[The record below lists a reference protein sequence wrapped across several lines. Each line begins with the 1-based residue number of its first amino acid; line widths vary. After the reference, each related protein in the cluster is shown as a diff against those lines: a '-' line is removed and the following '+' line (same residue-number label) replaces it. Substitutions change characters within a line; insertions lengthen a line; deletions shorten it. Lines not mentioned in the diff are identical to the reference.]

1 MRQLR
6 SLVLVGFLMVMAV
19 FCWRRCCG
27 PHLWRRRRD
36 RTARAMDPSS
46 THGQVC
52 GCSVGLLAS
61 LIAVLALTAPAA
73 AAAPAR
79 VTLAVEVLAEGGTHV
94 AATVTDARGN
104 PVSDVAVT
112 LRAKTTF
119 GWLQVAEGT
128 TDRHGQM
135 HAVLPASSRFPEIVA
150 EAGEAETLQAAV
162 LLEQG
167 SMSTPGVRPGR
178 AALARLSPQ
187 PGFISPYPVPALV
200 LLLSV
205 ILGGIWATY
214 GRVVFLLVQIRR
226 GR

>member
-1 MRQLR
+1 MRQPR
-6 SLVLVGFLMVMAV
+6 SLLLGGFLMVMAV
-19 FCWRRCCG
+19 FCWKRCCG
-27 PHLWRRRRD
+27 LHLWRRRSD
-36 RTARAMDPSS
+36 RTARAMEPSS
-46 THGQVC
+46 THRQVC
-52 GCSVGLLAS
+52 GCGVGLITS
-61 LIAVLALTAPAA
+61 LISVLALTAPAA
-73 AAAPAR
+73 AAAHAR
-79 VTLAVEVLAEGGTHV
+79 VTLAVEALLGGGAHV
-94 AATVTDARGN
+94 TTTVTDARGN
-104 PVSDVAVT
+104 PMRDVAVT

-135 HAVLPASSRFPEIVA
+135 HALLPASSRFAEIVA

-162 LLEQG
+162 RLEEG
-167 SMSTPGVRPGR
+167 PMSAPGVRPGR